1 VDTVV
6 SMQNDNHF
14 FAKTKVDGEKIL
26 ALLDTGAI
34 ANWQS
39 WQRSEC
45 FLKKPDAA
53 DKEAK

>member
-1 VDTVV
+1 
-6 SMQNDNHF
+6 MQNDNHF